1 MMKLT
6 ATNSSNMVL
15 IDQTFVDLLRIH
27 DKQKI
32 SINLANT
39 VRDYTFRYLAK
50 SI

>member
-1 MMKLT
+1 MNKLT

-15 IDQTFVDLLRIH
+15 IDKGLVNLFRIH
-27 DKQKI
+27 NEQEI

-39 VRDYTFRYLAK
+39 VRDYTVRYLAK